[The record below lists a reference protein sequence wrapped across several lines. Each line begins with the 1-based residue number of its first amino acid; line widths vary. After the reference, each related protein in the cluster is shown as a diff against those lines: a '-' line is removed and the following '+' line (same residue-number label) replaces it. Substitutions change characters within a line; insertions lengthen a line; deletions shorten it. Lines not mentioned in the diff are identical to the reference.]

1 MNRLKLNINSFFTI
15 GLALILLFVG
25 NQSYAQQKTSI
36 GVIRNTVLSFLKWHK
51 SGAEEKP
58 GESYFVPRY
67 DGKDSVKTYFDTD
80 SLEMYY
86 NNFRKS
92 GFVSEHYINELKDY
106 FNFYGK
112 FIGPK
117 REPGEIIKIDGLD
130 QDIILNTFEP
140 EAVLD
145 HLDKAT
151 ITKSLVIY
159 NKALVGVNFSKGVNM
174 IFTLTKSDKKWLI
187 DYIGA
192 DNTSQKSFFRQ

>member
-1 MNRLKLNINSFFTI
+1 MKK
-15 GLALILLFVG
+15 ILLATLLLSVTICH
-25 NQSYAQQKTSI
+25 AQQKTSI
-36 GVIRNTVLSFLKWHK
+36 GVIKNTVISFLKWHK
-51 SGAEEKP
+51 SG
-58 GESYFVPRY
+58 GEYKQGELYFVPRY

-92 GFVSEHYINELKDY
+92 GFVSEQYINELKDY

-117 REPGEIIKIDGLD
+117 REAGEIIKIDGLD

-140 EAVLD
+140 EAILD
-145 HLDKAT
+145 HLNKAT

-159 NKALVGVNFSKGVNM
+159 NKALLGINFSKGVDM
-174 IFTLTKSDKKWLI
+174 IFILTKSDKKWLI

-192 DNTSQKSFFRQ
+192 DNTSEISFFRQ